1 MIRCVGAALRGDG
14 NPPEVPVIRTVLRAY
29 NGVFKCPHQAH
40 ECRTLCAQM
49 SCLPERLCEAKYSE
63 LYPRRCTYK
72 RWASPVCKC
81 ALSTSEDLYLD
92 SEKGMMVLSSGRCAP
107 CSLASSIED
116 STSRPSELRKRTLV
130 LVLGQVVLT
139 EPLRFR
145 LGHPMDHSN
154 AAGSSLVA
162 SLPEMR
168 TARSRMSIDGICVQ
182 VRGNVQLGV
191 SLARNSIWQTS
202 TKGEAHFCISR
213 VRNAV
218 AQQKAASRRF
228 KFCWGNIA
236 ARIRS
241 LNFVGKVTGVPVPV
255 LAQTPF

>member
-1 MIRCVGAALRGDG
+1 
-14 NPPEVPVIRTVLRAY
+14 
-29 NGVFKCPHQAH
+29 
-40 ECRTLCAQM
+40 
-49 SCLPERLCEAKYSE
+49 
-63 LYPRRCTYK
+63 
-72 RWASPVCKC
+72 
-81 ALSTSEDLYLD
+81 
-92 SEKGMMVLSSGRCAP
+92 MVLSSGRCAP
-107 CSLASSIED
+107 CSMASSIED

-154 AAGSSLVA
+154 AADSSLVA

-168 TARSRMSIDGICVQ
+168 TAHARMSIDGICVQ

-191 SLARNSIWQTS
+191 SLARNSIWRTS

-218 AQQKAASRRF
+218 NNKSGFAPLQILLGEHCRSHSLAELRWKGHWCSCTCSCSDAPSRASSCVSEV
-228 KFCWGNIA
+228 FCV
-236 ARIRS
+236 S
-241 LNFVGKVTGVPVPV
+241 SSS
-255 LAQTPF
+255 

>member
-1 MIRCVGAALRGDG
+1 
-14 NPPEVPVIRTVLRAY
+14 
-29 NGVFKCPHQAH
+29 
-40 ECRTLCAQM
+40 
-49 SCLPERLCEAKYSE
+49 
-63 LYPRRCTYK
+63 
-72 RWASPVCKC
+72 
-81 ALSTSEDLYLD
+81 
-92 SEKGMMVLSSGRCAP
+92 MMVFSSGRCAP

-168 TARSRMSIDGICVQ
+168 TAHALACPF
-182 VRGNVQLGV
+182 
-191 SLARNSIWQTS
+191 SLARNSIWRTS

-218 AQQKAASRRF
+218 APNKKAASRRF
-228 KFCWGNIA
+228 KCWGNIA
-236 ARIRS
+236 AHIRS
-241 LNFVGKVTGVPVPV
+241 LNSVGKVTGVPVPV
-255 LAQTPF
+255 SARTPLLGHPRASER

>member
-1 MIRCVGAALRGDG
+1 MGTSPEFPLYALSFVRITGYG
-14 NPPEVPVIRTVLRAY
+14 
-29 NGVFKCPHQAH
+29 CPHQAH

-49 SCLPERLCEAKYSE
+49 PCLPNDFAKQSIVSYI
-63 LYPRRCTYK
+63 PGGRTYK

-81 ALSTSEDLYLD
+81 ALPTSEDLYLD

-154 AAGSSLVA
+154 AAGSPLVA
-162 SLPEMR
+162 SFPEMR
-168 TARSRMSIDGICVQ
+168 TAHA
-182 VRGNVQLGV
+182 
-191 SLARNSIWQTS
+191 LACPLMGYVCR
-202 TKGEAHFCISR
+202 F
-213 VRNAV
+213 V
-218 AQQKAASRRF
+218 AMCS
-228 KFCWGNIA
+228 
-236 ARIRS
+236 
-241 LNFVGKVTGVPVPV
+241 
-255 LAQTPF
+255 